1 MAVEGRVQEVAFTID
16 NHVDSQRN
24 STISAKVTVEDT
36 MNAGVHTTLI
46 LDLFLKL
53 STCLYT
59 LARPRSND
67 ERAGGN

>member
-16 NHVDSQRN
+16 GHVDSQRN
-24 STISAKVTVEDT
+24 STISAKVAVEET

-53 STCLYT
+53 STSLYT
-59 LARPRSND
+59 LANPRSND
-67 ERAGGN
+67 ERAGDN